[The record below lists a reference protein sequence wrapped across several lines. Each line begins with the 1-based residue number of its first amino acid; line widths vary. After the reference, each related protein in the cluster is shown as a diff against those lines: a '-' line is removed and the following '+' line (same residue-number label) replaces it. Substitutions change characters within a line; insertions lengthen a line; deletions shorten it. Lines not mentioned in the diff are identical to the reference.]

1 MMRLIYSIALI
12 ILFGCNPV
20 SEKSNEVKPP
30 NFLFVIVDDQS
41 PFDLKTYNASTMLE
55 TPNIDRLASE
65 GVVFE
70 SARHMGSWIGG
81 VCNPSRYMI
90 MSGRTLWHLPEHR
103 GYKNPNPPK
112 NLELQ
117 TIGAVFN
124 RAGYQTMRTC
134 KRGNSYNEANQQFT
148 VVRDKTKRGGTAETG
163 SAWHADQ
170 VLDYLNVRDSVQIEA
185 PFFIYFGFSHPHD
198 KRDGTPE
205 LLEKYGAVNHTDK
218 KSLPPSN
225 TKQPELPENYLEAHP
240 FFHGHPNLR
249 DEVAVSGVWRNRDT
263 ATVRNEI
270 GREFACSENID
281 IQLGRVLEKL
291 EKMGELDNTYI
302 VYTSDHGMSV
312 GRHGL
317 MGKQNLY
324 EHTWRVPMII
334 TGPNIKKAKR
344 VKGNVYLFDLL
355 PTFCDLAGIDIPR
368 TVEGESFKPVIEG
381 KEETIRDVM
390 YGVYCGG
397 TKPGIRCVIKDNW
410 KLIKYDVMDGAVRET
425 QLFDLSKNPHEFLPE
440 HGRAE
445 PLQTNLANDEAFL
458 DKKMEMEALLLSE
471 MKRHDDPYRL
481 WDQQ

>member
-1 MMRLIYSIALI
+1 
-12 ILFGCNPV
+12 
-20 SEKSNEVKPP
+20 
-30 NFLFVIVDDQS
+30 
-41 PFDLKTYNASTMLE
+41 
-55 TPNIDRLASE
+55 
-65 GVVFE
+65 
-70 SARHMGSWIGG
+70 
-81 VCNPSRYMI
+81 
-90 MSGRTLWHLPEHR
+90 
-103 GYKNPNPPK
+103 
-112 NLELQ
+112 
-117 TIGAVFN
+117 
-124 RAGYQTMRTC
+124 
-134 KRGNSYNEANQQFT
+134 
-148 VVRDKTKRGGTAETG
+148 
-163 SAWHADQ
+163 
-170 VLDYLNVRDSVQIEA
+170 
-185 PFFIYFGFSHPHD
+185 
-198 KRDGTPE
+198 
-205 LLEKYGAVNHTDK
+205 
-218 KSLPPSN
+218 
-225 TKQPELPENYLEAHP
+225 
-240 FFHGHPNLR
+240 
-249 DEVAVSGVWRNRDT
+249 
-263 ATVRNEI
+263 
-270 GREFACSENID
+270 
-281 IQLGRVLEKL
+281 
-291 EKMGELDNTYI
+291 
-302 VYTSDHGMSV
+302 
-312 GRHGL
+312 